1 MEGMILIF
9 LAIQMIDYQVITPY
23 NTIMNQKTLAL
34 ALGGGGARGM
44 AHIGVLK
51 VLLRAGVQINYL
63 AGTSF
68 GGIIAAA
75 LACGK
80 TIDEIEARAAKLS
93 HMRELVKLMDPSTK
107 NRGFFHGQKVQH
119 YLREWLGDGITFEDL
134 KIPIVLNAV
143 DLATGREIN
152 FSSGPLLP
160 ALFATISVPGLFSPV
175 EIDNHYLVDGGVL
188 NNVPVQSAR
197 KFRPEVVIAVDVQL
211 NPASEPKWQQ
221 NSYKP
226 HWPVPIPD
234 FFLDFYRAMLIMIS
248 NQTERLL
255 REDPPDLLIKPA
267 ICSDIT
273 MFLGFP
279 RSEEAIAAGEKTT
292 IELLPQILELIKR

>member
-1 MEGMILIF
+1 ME
-9 LAIQMIDYQVITPY
+9 
-23 NTIMNQKTLAL
+23 QKSLAL

-51 VLLRAGVQINYL
+51 VLLRSGIQINYL

-68 GGIIAAA
+68 GGIVAAA

-80 TIDEIEARAAKLS
+80 TIDEIEERALKLS
-93 HMRELVKLMDPSTK
+93 HMRELIKLMDPSAR
-107 NRGFFHGQKVQH
+107 NRGFFHGQKVQQ
-119 YLREWLGDGITFEDL
+119 YISEWLGDGITFEDL
-134 KIPIVLNAV
+134 KIPTVLNAV
-143 DLATGREIN
+143 DLATGREMV

-175 EIDNHYLVDGGVL
+175 EIDEHYLVDGGVL
-188 NNVPVQSAR
+188 NNVPVQFAR
-197 KFRPEVVIAVDVQL
+197 KFQPEVLIAIDVQL

-221 NSYKP
+221 STYKP

-267 ICSDIT
+267 INCDIS

-279 RSEEAIAAGEKTT
+279 RSAEAIAAGEKTT
-292 IELLPQILELIKR
+292 LELLPQIHDLIKR